1 MPGNGNGEHAP
12 KTEQTAD
19 EALAALASTLIEG
32 MHSIA
37 LLQVDTLRDVTSL
50 GVPGWSRL
58 CAGIQFGG
66 VRRRIDVEPGH
77 AAQCLNRS
85 RDA

>member
-1 MPGNGNGEHAP
+1 MPSNGNGEHAP

-19 EALAALASTLIEG
+19 EALAARASTLTEG

-37 LLQVDTLRDVTSL
+37 QLQVDTVRDVTSR

-58 CAGIQFGG
+58 SAGIQFGG
-66 VRRRIDVEPGH
+66 MRRRIDVEPGH
-77 AAQCLNRS
+77 AAQCVNRP